1 MQMFARLHYSVISLC
16 NQRENMRIEVQ
27 KKLWSSKEQI
37 PPKTP
42 DAAIPFLNKI
52 AAKQNGS
59 PPFAEESPPATDIG
73 PPPWET
79 ASSPSPPLIW
89 NIRNEVLTVVIT
101 FLILPLV
108 FIACF
113 YKIISPFSLSAH
125 QFLIFF
131 PLLAFSC
138 IFSFILLQ
146 LEKGRSLKPVVKL
159 NYYTDASVF
168 QTAQFLYGKQR
179 VIEAAIIDLI
189 RRNLLVITRDRMF
202 IVHKDRYR
210 RPTYEE
216 NPLITGFI
224 NEGRECVTYERIVYT
239 WYKAPDSNQALE
251 YLQSLAHYKER
262 FFIKYHVLLIPFGVA
277 IVRFI
282 QGISTDILVGDLP
295 GEMIGWSIAAVLLMR
310 SISLKAIVK
319 AKVEEKAKIKQK
331 VGLLHRDKIVGEFA
345 MRGKD
350 AISWFSDGIV
360 LAEIFN
366 EPLPIDKASDMV
378 LAFFNSGGEIDLFS
392 FETKECSNEIKLY

>member
-1 MQMFARLHYSVISLC
+1 
-16 NQRENMRIEVQ
+16 MRIEVQ

-59 PPFAEESPPATDIG
+59 PPFAEESPPVTDESPPITDTG
-73 PPPWET
+73 PPLLET
-79 ASSPSPPLIW
+79 TSSPPELVW

-179 VIEAAIIDLI
+179 VIEAAIVDLI
-189 RRNLLVITRDRMF
+189 RRHLLVITKDGMF

-210 RPTYEE
+210 RPTSEE

-239 WYKAPDSNQALE
+239 WYKEHDSNQALE

-262 FFIKYHVLLIPFGVA
+262 FFIKYHVLLIPFVVA

-282 QGISTDILVGDLP
+282 QGILTNIQVGDLP
-295 GEMIGWSIAAVLLMR
+295 GEMIGWSIAAVLVMR

-331 VGLLHRDKIVGEFA
+331 VGLLHCDKIVGEFA

-350 AISWFSDGIV
+350 AINWFSDGII
-360 LAEIFN
+360 LAEIFD

-378 LAFFNSGGEIDLFS
+378 LAFFNSNAEIDLFP
-392 FETKECSNEIKLY
+392 FEVKECSNEIKFY

>member
-1 MQMFARLHYSVISLC
+1 
-16 NQRENMRIEVQ
+16 MRIEVQ

-37 PPKTP
+37 PPKSP
-42 DAAIPFLNKI
+42 GAAIPFTHKI
-52 AAKQNGS
+52 AAEINGS
-59 PPFAEESPPATDIG
+59 PPFAEESPPVTEESPPTSDIG
-73 PPPWET
+73 PPLLET
-79 ASSPSPPLIW
+79 TSSPPELVW

-101 FLILPLV
+101 LLILPLV

-113 YKIISPFSLSAH
+113 YKIISPFSLNAH

-189 RRNLLVITRDRMF
+189 RRNLLVVTPDRMF
-202 IVHKDRYR
+202 IVHKEHYR
-210 RPTYEE
+210 RPTNEE

-224 NEGRECVTYERIVYT
+224 NESGECVTYERITYT
-239 WYKAPDSNQALE
+239 WYKKPDSNQALE
-251 YLQSLAHYKER
+251 DLQSLAQYKER
-262 FFIKYHVLLIPFGVA
+262 FFIKYHVLLIPFAVG

-282 QGISTDILVGDLP
+282 RSILTGIQIGYLP
-295 GEMIGWSIAAVLLMR
+295 GEMIVWSIAAVVLMR
-310 SISLKAIVK
+310 YISQEAMVK

-331 VGLLHRDKIVGEFA
+331 VGLLHRDKLVGEFA

-360 LAEIFN
+360 LAEIFA

-378 LAFFNSGGEIDLFS
+378 LAFFNSDAEIDLFS
-392 FETKECSNEIKLY
+392 F

>member
-1 MQMFARLHYSVISLC
+1 MIS
-16 NQRENMRIEVQ
+16 EEQ
-27 KKLWSSKEQI
+27 KKLWSTKEQI
-37 PPKTP
+37 PPKNP

-59 PPFAEESPPATDIG
+59 PPFAEESPPVTEESPPAADIG
-73 PPPWET
+73 PPLLET
-79 ASSPSPPLIW
+79 TSSPPELIW

-179 VIEAAIIDLI
+179 VIEAAILDLI

-210 RPTYEE
+210 RPTNEE

-262 FFIKYHVLLIPFGVA
+262 FFIKYHVLLIPFVVA

-378 LAFFNSGGEIDLFS
+378 LAFFNSGREIDLFS

>member
-1 MQMFARLHYSVISLC
+1 
-16 NQRENMRIEVQ
+16 MRIEVQ

-37 PPKTP
+37 PPKSP
-42 DAAIPFLNKI
+42 DAAIPFPHKI
-52 AAKQNGS
+52 AAEINGS
-59 PPFAEESPPATDIG
+59 PPFAEESPPASDIG
-73 PPPWET
+73 PPPLET
-79 ASSPSPPLIW
+79 TSSPPELVW

-101 FLILPLV
+101 LLILPLV

-113 YKIISPFSLSAH
+113 YKIISPFSLNAH

-179 VIEAAIIDLI
+179 VIEAAVIDLI
-189 RRNLLVITRDRMF
+189 RRNLLVVTPDRMF
-202 IVHKDRYR
+202 IVHKERYR
-210 RPTYEE
+210 RQTSEE

-224 NEGRECVTYERIVYT
+224 NERRECVTYERITYT
-239 WYKAPDSNQALE
+239 WYKKPDSNQALE
-251 YLQSLAHYKER
+251 DLQSLAHYKER
-262 FFIKYHVLLIPFGVA
+262 FFMKYHVLLIPFTVG
-277 IVRFI
+277 IVRVIRSILTGI
-282 QGISTDILVGDLP
+282 QIGYLP
-295 GEMIGWSIAAVLLMR
+295 GEIIAWSIAAVVLMR
-310 SISLKAIVK
+310 YISQEAMVK

-360 LAEIFN
+360 LAEIFD

-378 LAFFNSGGEIDLFS
+378 LAFFNSDAEIDLFS
-392 FETKECSNEIKLY
+392 F